1 LCCVLSQPSLCLG
14 FSSRASLIRNTGT
27 KNYFVSLRVPRQEHI
42 NSYPGRATAS
52 SARVFS
58 RYLANELLVPQKPT
72 TCVAARVAV
81 ADREMPTDEES
92 SKQGFSRI
100 ATKMKPWLVTT
111 AMAGLTVSLWARR
124 GSLSTDALNF
134 LWKTQVRRKSI
145 VKVVALFF
153 LSTAI
158 VSNVKTRRRQSKD
171 ATSEWQRYSE
181 KPGARGSAIMMLAM
195 KQSLFVAAARIA
207 TALDGFGSK
216 KSNNNESVARSI
228 RQYAGRKFSN
238 GLLKLGPLYIKL
250 GQIVS
255 CRPGLLGKEWVDSLE
270 DLQDRVP
277 ARTGQDAMDLAYSA
291 LDGGKEE
298 FDRMFVDFEST
309 PLAAASL
316 GQVHRAK
323 LRENGNEVAIKV
335 QRPHLK
341 KIYDQDFAL
350 LTTIAKWMDKLSK
363 SGKNIGGVESS
374 WTQIFSDAESIL
386 YREIDY
392 RDEADNAM
400 RFANDFGV
408 TIGGNGNATTTA
420 LARNNQSM
428 PDAAEWLRTPY
439 IYANLSNERLLVQE
453 YVPSIKITDKAKLR
467 AVNITEVDRIKLADD
482 LARAYLRQFCCHLFF
497 STDPHPG
504 NLGVEMVPTTRYAGS
519 EVSSPTMKPRLVMY
533 DFGQAATLSK
543 SQADGILEIIEA
555 IIDMD
560 VDRSIEA
567 FQKMEVLVDGA
578 DLDQVRSKV
587 ADNYRTGKIKANRKK
602 LRQKGFK
609 FRDEDGNTESNGSA
623 NELTPSNTTKAEEY
637 SESQVMSYF
646 TLPAEYAFVARAI
659 SQMDGVGKSLDPE
672 FDFISSAAPFIVEIK
687 GTDLYLKDE
696 VAKFIR
702 SCQDRINT
710 CCGELKKKT
719 ESFRP

>member
-1 LCCVLSQPSLCLG
+1 MIALVLCCVVFSQPSLCLG
-14 FSSRASLIRNTGT
+14 FSSRASLIRNKGT
-27 KNYFVSLRVPRQEHI
+27 RNHFVSLRLRVPRQQHGS
-42 NSYPGRATAS
+42 NNNNNNNYPGRATAS
-52 SARVFS
+52 SARVYPYYY
-58 RYLANELLVPQKPT
+58 YLANELGVRVPQKST
-72 TCVAARVAV
+72 ICFAARVSI

-100 ATKMKPWLVTT
+100 STKMKPWIV
-111 AMAGLTVSLWARR
+111 APAIAGLAVTVSLCARR
-124 GSLSTDALNF
+124 GLLSTDGLNF
-134 LWKTQVRRKSI
+134 LWKTRVRRKSI

-158 VSNVKTRRRQSKD
+158 VSNINTRRRQSKD
-171 ATSEWQRYSE
+171 ATSEWQRYAE

-195 KQSLFVAAARIA
+195 KQSLFLAAARIA
-207 TALDGFGSK
+207 IVLGGFGSK
-216 KSNNNESVARSI
+216 KNSTNENESAARSI

-453 YVPSIKITDKAKLR
+453 FVPSIKITDKAKLR
-467 AVNITEVDRIKLADD
+467 AVNITEIDRIKLADD

-504 NLGVEMVPTTRYAGS
+504 
-519 EVSSPTMKPRLVMY
+519 KK
-533 DFGQAATLSK
+533 Q
-543 SQADGILEIIEA
+543 
-555 IIDMD
+555 
-560 VDRSIEA
+560 
-567 FQKMEVLVDGA
+567 
-578 DLDQVRSKV
+578 
-587 ADNYRTGKIKANRKK
+587 RT
-602 LRQKGFK
+602 
-609 FRDEDGNTESNGSA
+609 
-623 NELTPSNTTKAEEY
+623 NE
-637 SESQVMSYF
+637 
-646 TLPAEYAFVARAI
+646 
-659 SQMDGVGKSLDPE
+659 
-672 FDFISSAAPFIVEIK
+672 
-687 GTDLYLKDE
+687 
-696 VAKFIR
+696 
-702 SCQDRINT
+702 T
-710 CCGELKKKT
+710 CCLAPHAKLLMRGGF
-719 ESFRP
+719 SFLRDSPRKHYCTIFLHCRKSWGGNGTYHSIRRI